1 MNQLKKDREEDKQHL
16 CRLHETKEQL
26 AKLEKCEIKL
36 NEFCETVRQNLSRC
50 TIKEKRLALDA
61 LGIKVLANHERI
73 EIHGNIPLESATTQ
87 SSGDVTTTGQTWA

>member
-26 AKLEKCEIKL
+26 AKLATVKIKL
-36 NEFCETVRQNLSRC
+36 NDFCARVRQNLADCS
-50 TIKEKRLALDA
+50 IEDKRLALDA

-87 SSGDVTTTGQTWA
+87 SSGDVTTIGQTWA